1 MVSLYALAMKKA
13 FEIIAGLE
21 TERLLLRRWRS
32 ADAIPFAALNADP
45 AVMRYFP
52 RPLTTDES
60 KSFIAAAEAHF
71 EREGFG
77 LWAAELKRTGE
88 FIGFV
93 GLSIPRF
100 QAHFTPC
107 VEVGWRLASS
117 HWGKGYAPEG
127 AIEVLRD
134 AFSRIKLPEVVSF
147 TASCNQKSIRVMEKI
162 GMSHSGVFGHP
173 LVAQDNEL
181 FEHVLYRISRAD
193 WPSGAVRTS

>member
-1 MVSLYALAMKKA
+1 MKKA

-21 TERLLLRRWRS
+21 TERLLLRRWRLS
-32 ADAIPFAALNADP
+32 DAIPFATLNADP

-52 RPLTTDES
+52 RPLSTDES
-60 KSFIAAAEAHF
+60 KSFIAGTEAHF

-77 LWAAELKRTGE
+77 LWAVELRETGE

-107 VEVGWRLASS
+107 VEIGWRLAPV

-134 AFSRIKLPEVVSF
+134 AFLRVKLPEVVSF
-147 TASCNQKSIRVMEKI
+147 TASSNQKSIRVMEKI

-173 LVAQDNEL
+173 LVAQDHEL
-181 FEHVLYRISRAD
+181 FEHVLYRIAPMDIASQ
-193 WPSGAVRTS
+193 RT